1 MPFFICL
8 YLLLWLKT
16 FKTRLFF
23 MPINQD
29 QFWDSNAKIW
39 VTYPINANIA
49 IISVIFNK
57 KYVVVKAMRR
67 SSGIS
72 KILLMKKLKSK
83 VYVSFRIRLYLKANL
98 RLFVCSTIVSR
109 EILRYKVDLSI
120 KA

>member
-1 MPFFICL
+1 
-8 YLLLWLKT
+8 
-16 FKTRLFF
+16 

-49 IISVIFNK
+49 IILVIFNK

-83 VYVSFRIRLYLKANL
+83 VYVSFRIRLYLHMSDFA
-98 RLFVCSTIVSR
+98 S
-109 EILRYKVDLSI
+109 
-120 KA
+120 

>member
-1 MPFFICL
+1 
-8 YLLLWLKT
+8 
-16 FKTRLFF
+16 

-72 KILLMKKLKSK
+72 KILFVKKLK
-83 VYVSFRIRLYLKANL
+83 VYVSFRIRL
-98 RLFVCSTIVSR
+98 
-109 EILRYKVDLSI
+109 
-120 KA
+120 

>member
-1 MPFFICL
+1 
-8 YLLLWLKT
+8 
-16 FKTRLFF
+16 

-49 IISVIFNK
+49 IILVIFN

-83 VYVSFRIRLYLKANL
+83 VYVSFRIRLYLVLQHSL
-98 RLFVCSTIVSR
+98 RMPP
-109 EILRYKVDLSI
+109 
-120 KA
+120 